1 MAKNNFYSPI
11 RVVIAD
17 DHEIFRE
24 GFKAMASKQ
33 EVIKVVGEAANG
45 LQLIETVT
53 ELTPDVVITDIKMP
67 QMDGIKATRI
77 LHEKFPLTQ
86 TIALSMFDD
95 ENLIIDMLEAGAK
108 GYLLKNAH
116 KNDIVDAIQTVNGNQ
131 TYFCSHT
138 SKKLAKLIAGSHFNP
153 YKHISRPEFSE
164 KELEVMKLI
173 CEQFSNREMAARIN
187 LSSRTVEGYREKLL
201 EKTHSRNTVG
211 IVIYAIKNGI
221 YEI

>member
-1 MAKNNFYSPI
+1 MKIYKQI

-17 DHEIFRE
+17 DHEIFRD
-24 GFKAMASKQ
+24 GFKVMASKQ
-33 EVIKVVGEAANG
+33 PIIEIVGEAANG
-45 LQLIETVT
+45 LQLIDTVG
-53 ELTPDVVITDIKMP
+53 ELMPDVVITDIKMP

-77 LHEKFPLTQ
+77 LTEKFPLTQ
-86 TIALSMFDD
+86 IIALSMFDD

-116 KNDIVDAIQTVNGNQ
+116 KNDIIDAIQTVYGNN
-131 TYFCSHT
+131 TYFCNHT
-138 SKKLAKLIAGSHFNP
+138 SHKLARLIAASKFNP
-153 YKHISRPEFSE
+153 YKFNSRPEFTE

-173 CEQFSNREMAARIN
+173 CEQFSNKEMAARIN
-187 LSSRTVEGYREKLL
+187 LSSRTIEGYREKLL

-221 YEI
+221 YEV